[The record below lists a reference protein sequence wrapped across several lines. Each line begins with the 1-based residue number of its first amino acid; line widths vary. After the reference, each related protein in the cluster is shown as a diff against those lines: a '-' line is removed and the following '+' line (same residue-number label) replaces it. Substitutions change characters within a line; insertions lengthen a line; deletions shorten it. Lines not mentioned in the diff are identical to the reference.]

1 MSKDLIIKVEYG
13 GLGDHLFFSH
23 IPRIAKLGNTNGGGG
38 GINIIEF
45 LTTSLAHL
53 EKIITRDKYGNK

>member
-38 GINIIEF
+38 EPVG
-45 LTTSLAHL
+45 A
-53 EKIITRDKYGNK
+53 

>member
-38 GINIIEF
+38 GINMIEC
-45 LTTSLAHL
+45 LSTSLAHL
-53 EKIITRDKYGNK
+53 ETMITSD